1 VGITALQ
8 MAKTKP
14 QPEPIPDGGS
24 YLLDE
29 KTGKWVDR
37 EATPAVCVMPAPE
50 TEPTDDPADA

>member
-1 VGITALQ
+1 

-29 KTGKWVDR
+29 KTGKWIDR
-37 EATPAVCVMPAPE
+37 EATTAECVMPAPE
-50 TEPTDDPADA
+50 PEPTDDPADA